1 MRAATRRDFC
11 NEDFVINMEVEA
23 EEDTHNRVCE
33 DCGETVS
40 KKSWKRHQLRKHD
53 TRIFQYEECPHQG
66 IEKEKFQNHKVC
78 DFNHS
83 SNIHGF
89 EGSF

>member
-1 MRAATRRDFC
+1 M
-11 NEDFVINMEVEA
+11 DFVTNMEVEPG
-23 EEDTHNRVCE
+23 EDTHDRVCE

-53 TRIFQYEECPHQG
+53 TRLFQCDECPQQVIG
-66 IEKEKFQNHKVC
+66 KEKFQNHKVC

-83 SNIHGF
+83 LNMYSWF
-89 EGSF
+89 

>member
-23 EEDTHNRVCE
+23 EEDTQNRVCE

-40 KKSWKRHQLRKHD
+40 KKSWKRHQLRKSCSPFND
-53 TRIFQYEECPHQG
+53 IKTT
-66 IEKEKFQNHKVC
+66 IESVLVLILHSFHA
-78 DFNHS
+78 FN
-83 SNIHGF
+83 F
-89 EGSF
+89 LV